1 MHDPETGE
9 LKRRIGRNVLTWI
22 GYKGIDQKT
31 LADRMKVSETFISLI
46 IDGKRITIRQVR
58 RLAEALEIEIADLFR

>member
-1 MHDPETGE
+1 MHDPETEE
-9 LKRRIGRNVLTWI
+9 LKRRIGENVLKWI
-22 GYKGIDQKT
+22 GYKNIDQKT

-46 IDGKRITIRQVR
+46 IGGERITIRQVR